1 MPIKPI
7 SSILAV
13 CICIA
18 SCFSANAQYYA
29 YIEAEG
35 QQPFYL
41 RVGPKLYSSNSSGF
55 LILSKLDVAEM
66 PLTIGFP
73 ENVYPEVGFTMNAAT
88 RDRGFILKLVDG
100 AGWTL
105 IEKGNSKQISGKV
118 LGLSSEVDDS
128 KGVKQEAEQVA
139 SLPLPIKTSIDNK
152 MLGEKN
158 GKLEMIY
165 LEKQAGGKVD
175 TVYVQIDKGTIAEK
189 EITSPPAIITPA
201 KNCTGSPADVKDVR
215 NLQKK
220 LLGITDE
227 ENQLALVVRTFMDKC
242 FTSKQTLEVAWFF
255 VTEQARLKLF
265 RQIMP
270 LVSDTN
276 RFPELEEAFLSDEGI
291 EAFRQMLGLKY

>member
-7 SSILAV
+7 SYILA
-13 CICIA
+13 ICI
-18 SCFSANAQYYA
+18 STISFFSASAQYYA

-41 RVGPKLYSSNSSGF
+41 RIGPKLYSSNSSGF
-55 LILSKLDVAEM
+55 LILPKLDGTEL
-66 PLTIGFP
+66 PLKIGFP
-73 ENVYPEVGFTMNAAT
+73 ENIYPEVGFTINAAAK
-88 RDRGFILKLVDG
+88 DRGFFLKLVDG

-105 IEKGNSKQISGKV
+105 IEKGNTKQISGKV
-118 LGLSSEVDDS
+118 LGLSSDVVDS
-128 KGVKQEAEQVA
+128 KGLKVEAEQAVA
-139 SLPLPIKTSIDNK
+139 EVPPVKTSIDNK
-152 MLGEKN
+152 LLGEKN
-158 GKLEMIY
+158 GQLEMIY
-165 LEKQAGGKVD
+165 LEKQSGGKID
-175 TVYVQIDKGTIAEK
+175 TVYVQIEKRLNAEK
-189 EITSPPAIITPA
+189 AIPEPSVVINIP
-201 KNCTGSPADVKDVR
+201 KNCTGSPADVRDVR

-242 FTSKQTLEVAWFF
+242 FTCKQTLEVAWFF

>member
-7 SSILAV
+7 SSILAI
-13 CICIA
+13 CICTF
-18 SCFSANAQYYA
+18 SFFSAGAQYYA

-41 RVGPKLYSSNSSGF
+41 RIGSKLYSSNSSGF
-55 LILSKLDVAEM
+55 LILPKLAGTEI
-66 PLTIGFP
+66 PLKIGFP
-73 ENVYPEVGFTMNAAT
+73 ENAYPEVGFTMLAASK
-88 RDRGFILKLVDG
+88 DRGFFLKLVDG

-105 IEKGNSKQISGKV
+105 IEKGNTNQISGKV
-118 LGLSSEVDDS
+118 LGLSSDVADS
-128 KGVKQEAEQVA
+128 KGLKVEAEQVVA
-139 SLPLPIKTSIDNK
+139 EIQSAQVSIDNK
-152 MLGEKN
+152 LLGDKN
-158 GKLEMIY
+158 GQLEMIY

-175 TVYVQIDKGTIAEK
+175 TIYVQIEK
-189 EITSPPAIITPA
+189 RLITETTVPEPPVQMKIPN
-201 KNCTGSPADVKDVR
+201 KCTGTPADVRDVR

-242 FTSKQTLEVAWFF
+242 FTCKQTLEVAWFF

-270 LVSDTN
+270 LVSDSN

>member
-7 SSILAV
+7 SSVIAV

-18 SCFSANAQYYA
+18 SFFSANAQYYV

-55 LILSKLDVAEM
+55 LILSKIDGTEM
-66 PLTIGFP
+66 PLKIGFP

-88 RDRGFILKLVDG
+88 RDRGFLLKLVDG

-105 IEKGNSKQISGKV
+105 IEKGNAKQISGKV
-118 LGLSSEVDDS
+118 LGLSTDVDDT
-128 KGVKQEAEQVA
+128 KGVKPEAEQVA
-139 SLPLPIKTSIDNK
+139 SVPPPIKTSIDNK
-152 MLGEKN
+152 LLGEKN

-175 TVYVQIDKGTIAEK
+175 TVYVQIDIGTATEK
-189 EITSPPAIITPA
+189 AITAPPAIVTPS

-227 ENQLALVVRTFMDKC
+227 ENQVALVVRTFMDKC
-242 FTSKQTLEVAWFF
+242 FTCKQTLEVAWFF
-255 VTEQARLKLF
+255 VTEPARLKLF

>member
-7 SSILAV
+7 STIIAI
-13 CICIA
+13 CICTL
-18 SCFSANAQYYA
+18 SFFSASAQYYT

-41 RVGPKLYSSNSSGF
+41 KIGSKLYSSNSSGF
-55 LILSKLDVAEM
+55 LILPKLDGTEL
-66 PLTIGFP
+66 PLKIGFP
-73 ENVYPEVGFTMNAAT
+73 ENLYPEVGFTMTAAAK
-88 RDRGFILKLVDG
+88 DRGFLLKLVDG

-105 IEKGNSKQISGKV
+105 IEKGNTKQISGKV
-118 LGLSSEVDDS
+118 LGLSNDVADS
-128 KGVKQEAEQVA
+128 KGMKPEIEQAA
-139 SLPLPIKTSIDNK
+139 SLPLPVKTSIDNK
-152 MLGEKN
+152 LLGEKN
-158 GKLEMIY
+158 GQLEMIY

-175 TVYVQIDKGTIAEK
+175 TVYVQIEKGLVTEK
-189 EITSPPAIITPA
+189 AMTAPLPIITTA
-201 KNCTGSPADVKDVR
+201 KNCTGSPADVRDVR

-242 FTSKQTLEVAWFF
+242 FTCKQTLEVAWFF